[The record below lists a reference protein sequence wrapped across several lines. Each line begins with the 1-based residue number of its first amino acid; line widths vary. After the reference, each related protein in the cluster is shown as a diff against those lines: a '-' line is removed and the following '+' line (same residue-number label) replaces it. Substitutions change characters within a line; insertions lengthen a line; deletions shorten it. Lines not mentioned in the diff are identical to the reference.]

1 MDIMS
6 DRETMHDL
14 KSVLYAFLY
23 FQNFYQPGSHVT
35 SCKFL

>member
-1 MDIMS
+1 MNIMS

-14 KSVLYAFLY
+14 KYILYAFLY
-23 FQNFYQPGSHVT
+23 FQNYQPGSHVT